1 MLQYWAVAPPATSP
15 WYCWLKERSAIPA
28 DSAGNHCQLIPLSC
42 CFSAALPPFTD
53 TRQVPAWSNTGQDAC
68 EKDKPSKCHEIA
80 AQPFSGQ
87 ARTLMMWTCPLV
99 TAPVTEQFY
108 SLFNPPAIL
117 VLLSL
122 TRGISSPSQQLFF
135 PRTNAPSPLPWQQ
148 AQSDWQGCRGML
160 PQDWVLQAQHH
171 PFFMLQDSFQ
181 VLHLCTCIFKHT
193 INLFIYWHGTS
204 CYWLDQHRITQQT
217 RSGGSAV
224 FTRINLKRG
233 LAEGTQMPRDIK
245 LNEILSCM

>member
-80 AQPFSGQ
+80 VQPFSGQ

-108 SLFNPPAIL
+108 SLFNPPGHSSI
-117 VLLSL
+117 VVFN
-122 TRGISSPSQQLFF
+122 TRNFF
-135 PRTNAPSPLPWQQ
+135 PFTAAVLPKNKCTITPSVAAGTERLAGLQRNAATRLSPASPTSSL
-148 AQSDWQGCRGML
+148 
-160 PQDWVLQAQHH
+160 
-171 PFFMLQDSFQ
+171 
-181 VLHLCTCIFKHT
+181 LHAAGQF
-193 INLFIYWHGTS
+193 S
-204 CYWLDQHRITQQT
+204 
-217 RSGGSAV
+217 GSALV
-224 FTRINLKRG
+224 HVHL
-233 LAEGTQMPRDIK
+233 
-245 LNEILSCM
+245 